1 MFDLDKLVRV
11 NVKSLVPYSSAR
23 DDYNGREGTFLDAN
37 ENPYGNLNRYPDP
50 YHKELKAALS
60 LVKGIPE
67 ENIFLGNGS
76 DEIIDLC
83 YRIFCNPGKDKA
95 MIFPPTYGMYEVSAS
110 INDVS
115 LIRVPLDSSFQ
126 LDPERIRAKLD
137 DKNLK
142 LIFICSPNNP
152 TGNAM
157 KINDIESVISMFPAI
172 VVVDEAYIDF
182 SRFPSLKTRID
193 KYPNLIV
200 MQTISKAMGM
210 ASVRIGMAFC
220 SREIVSLFNKMKPPY
235 NISTINQRA
244 ALKRLRHS
252 KLLTNQLRMIK
263 TERERLRRNLEK
275 IPIIEEIFPSDANF
289 LLVRTKDPDFIY
301 SSLVNERIIVRNRSK
316 SVPGSIRITVGKKSE
331 NNRLIKALKKIS
343 L

>member
-126 LDPERIRAKLD
+126 LDPERIRPKLD
-137 DKNLK
+137 DNNLK